1 VTFSQTCSYTWQ
13 HQFVVPA
20 AVIKNK
26 ESYRMKRPTSFAVV
40 AAFLAC
46 TSLPLIAQDAPAA
59 PPQARHPMPAP
70 TNLQVLP
77 KDISPG
83 DLMKLMGGYS
93 RALGVH
99 CNFCH
104 EVNEQTHQPNF
115 AADTKPDKA
124 IARTMIAMV
133 QEINSKYMTQI
144 NDPDAKPEDKTVT
157 CGTCHRGNQM
167 PAQFVPKPEEHAG
180 GGMPMQKPQ

>member
-1 VTFSQTCSYTWQ
+1 MRQPTFL
-13 HQFVVPA
+13 
-20 AVIKNK
+20 AV
-26 ESYRMKRPTSFAVV
+26 A
-40 AAFLAC
+40 AAFLVYA
-46 TSLPLIAQDAPAA
+46 SFPLFAQDANTPPETKAPA
-59 PPQARHPMPAP
+59 PQAHMPMPKP

-77 KDISPG
+77 KDIAPP

-115 AADTKPDKA
+115 AADTKEDKT
-124 IARTMIAMV
+124 IARTMIAMT
-133 QEINSKYMTQI
+133 QEINSKFMTQI

-157 CGTCHRGNQM
+157 CGTCHRGNKM
-167 PAQFVPKPEEHAG
+167 PTQFVPPGADHPA
-180 GGMPMQKPQ
+180 GGMPMSKPQ

>member
-1 VTFSQTCSYTWQ
+1 MRRANSF
-13 HQFVVPA
+13 A
-20 AVIKNK
+20 AVI
-26 ESYRMKRPTSFAVV
+26 TFFAVIS
-40 AAFLAC
+40 A
-46 TSLPLIAQDAPAA
+46 PLIAQDTPPDTNAPK
-59 PPQARHPMPAP
+59 PQARPPMHMPPP

-77 KDISPG
+77 KDISSG
-83 DLMKLMGGYS
+83 DLMKLMGEYS

-115 AADTKPDKA
+115 ASDAKEDKK

-133 QEINSKYMTQI
+133 QDINSRYMTQI

-157 CGTCHRGNQM
+157 CGTCHRGNTM
-167 PAQFVPKPEEHAG
+167 PTQFVPKQAEHSNN
-180 GGMPMQKPQ
+180 MPMQKPQ